1 MINDELEVISA
12 GKDDMR
18 SALLERN
25 IQMSDDRLDSY
36 PGYIDQI
43 RDISKQT
50 LSISDSGT
58 YTAPE
63 ESGYNQVI
71 VKNDKVGEGESLG
84 VEEVFTENGEYSAP
98 DGEAYNKITVKVPE
112 WNEIEYLADTW
123 NPTLSIMP
131 DKKTIIKDA
140 FRPLYSLRI
149 DFSRM
154 VYGEYI
160 PVPREEFGV

>member
-50 LSISDSGT
+50 LNISTGGT

-71 VKNDKVGEGESLG
+71 VQNDKVGEGESLG

-98 DGEAYNKITVKVPE
+98 DGEAYNKLTVKVPE
-112 WNEIEYLADTW
+112 WDEIEYLADTW
-123 NPTLSIMP
+123 NPRFSTML
-131 DKKTIIKDA
+131 DKKSVIKDV
-140 FRPLYSLRI
+140 FRPAYSLRI

-154 VYGEYI
+154 IYGEYV
-160 PVPREEFGV
+160 PVSREEFGV